1 MNTPATTDMTAAL
14 STLDAINA
22 LLGNEAPEGTGQCAE
37 CQRPTAGSVSAE
49 FCSEHCQANWQAR
62 QASPAWPA
70 GSATPNPGIP
80 DRPPEPGLDWL
91 APPTTHRSEAGARV
105 LDAVTDFVL
114 RFSAFPSA
122 HCAPTLALWYAHT
135 HLAEHF
141 YVTPRLILDSA
152 EPGSGKTRVL
162 EVAQY
167 LVAAPEMT
175 LSASRAA
182 LFRMVAAG
190 PITIL
195 FDEVDTIF
203 NNKTGGGNEDL
214 RALLNAGYKRS
225 ATIPRYDAKTRSVQR
240 FPVYTPAALAGIAG
254 GMPATITTRAIT
266 IHMRRRRP
274 DERVEPFR
282 ERLVEQQAAPLR
294 SELAHWARSIVHQA
308 GTAEPTMPDGVAD
321 RAAEIWEPLLAI
333 ADAAGGHWPE
343 TARAACGHF
352 VLARTPDDE
361 SLGIELL
368 ADLRTA
374 FTDSGSDRITTK
386 ALLATLLTQR
396 DAPWSALPEGPLTAR
411 RLARELDRYGVGP
424 VTFDAKTGKAK
435 GYVTFPTTGKQAQ
448 AGLADAWGR
457 YLPPDGDSSP
467 DRNPASQAVT
477 EVATVT
483 EPH

>member
-1 MNTPATTDMTAAL
+1 MDTTTTTNLSAAL
-14 STLDAINA
+14 STLDTINS
-22 LLGNEAPEGTGQCAE
+22 LLGHEDGTCAH
-37 CQRPTAGSVSAE
+37 CQQDTTDSASDE
-49 FCSEHCQANWQAR
+49 FCSERCQAVWHANNA
-62 QASPAWPA
+62 APEWPT
-70 GSATPNPGIP
+70 GSATPNPGLP
-80 DRPPEPGLDWL
+80 DQPPEPALSWLDPR
-91 APPTTHRSEAGARV
+91 AAERRTSTSHV
-105 LDAVTDFVL
+105 LDAVTAFVR
-114 RFSAFPSA
+114 RFSAFPSE

-182 LFRMVAAG
+182 LFRMVAEG

-203 NNKTGGGNEDL
+203 NGKTGGGNEEL

-254 GMPATITTRAIT
+254 GMPDTITTRAIT

-274 DERVEPFR
+274 EERVEPFR

-294 SELAHWARSIVHQA
+294 AELAQWTGSIA
-308 GTAEPTMPDGVAD
+308 GQIATAEPTMPDGVTD
-321 RAAEIWEPLLAI
+321 RAAEIWEPLIAI

-343 TARAACGHF
+343 TARAACRYF

-368 ADLRTA
+368 SDLRSIFTA
-374 FTDSGSDRITTK
+374 AKADRISTK
-386 ALLATLLTQR
+386 SILAALLTLP
-396 DAPWSALPEGPLTAR
+396 DAPWSSLPEGPLTAR
-411 RLARELDRYGVGP
+411 RLARELHRYGLGP
-424 VTFDAKTGKAK
+424 VVFAAKTGKAK
-435 GYVTFPTTGKQAQ
+435 GYVTFATSGKQAQ
-448 AGLADAWGR
+448 VGLADAWSR
-457 YLPPDGDSSP
+457 YLPADGNSESCGNGP
-467 DRNPASQAVT
+467 GQAVT
-477 EVATVT
+477 GSVAVP
-483 EPH
+483 EPN

>member
-1 MNTPATTDMTAAL
+1 VDTAANLTAAL
-14 STLDAINA
+14 STLDAIDD
-22 LLGNEAPEGTGQCAE
+22 LLGHTDRQCAH
-37 CQRPTAGSVSAE
+37 CQQETTGSASTD
-49 FCSEHCQANWQAR
+49 FCSEDCQT
-62 QASPAWPA
+62 AWHTNNAAPEWPS
-70 GSATPNPGIP
+70 GSATPNPGLP
-80 DRPPEPGLDWL
+80 DAPGEPALTWL
-91 APPTTHRSEAGARV
+91 LPRSIERGRSTSHI
-105 LDAVTDFVL
+105 LDAVTTFVR
-114 RFSAFPSA
+114 RFSAFPSE

-203 NNKTGGGNEDL
+203 NGKAGGGNEDL

-254 GMPATITTRAIT
+254 GMPDTITTRAIT
-266 IHMRRRRP
+266 IHMRRRHP
-274 DERVEPFR
+274 DERVDPFR

-294 SELAHWARSIVHQA
+294 TELARWAASIA
-308 GTAEPTMPDGVAD
+308 GQVSTAEPGMPDGVTD
-321 RAAEIWEPLLAI
+321 RSAEIWEPLIAI

-343 TARAACGHF
+343 TARAACRYF

-368 ADLRTA
+368 SDLRSIFATA
-374 FTDSGSDRITTK
+374 ETDRISTK
-386 ALLATLLTQR
+386 SILAALLTLP
-396 DAPWSALPEGPLTAR
+396 DAPWSSLPEGPLTAR
-411 RLARELDRYGVGP
+411 RLARELNRYGVSP
-424 VTFDAKTGKAK
+424 VVFAAKTGRAK
-435 GYVTFPTTGKQAQ
+435 GYVTFATSGKQSQ
-448 AGLADAWGR
+448 VGLTDAWTR
-457 YLPPDGDSSP
+457 YLPTDQVSQFPG
-467 DRNPASQAVT
+467 NAAGQAVVESS
-477 EVATVT
+477 EVT
-483 EPH
+483 

>member
-1 MNTPATTDMTAAL
+1 MNTRVTTDMTAAL

-22 LLGNEAPEGTGQCAE
+22 LLGNEESEGTSQCAE

-49 FCSEHCQANWQAR
+49 FCSERCQAGWHAR
-62 QASPAWPA
+62 QASPAWHA
-70 GSATPNPGIP
+70 GPATPNTGIL
-80 DRPPEPGLDWL
+80 DRPPEPRLAWL
-91 APPTTHRSEAGARV
+91 APRTSNRTEAGTRV
-105 LDAVTDFVL
+105 LDAVTDFVR
-114 RFSAFPSA
+114 RFSAFPTE

-135 HLAEHF
+135 HLAGHF

-203 NNKTGGGNEDL
+203 NGKNGGGNEDL

-274 DERVEPFR
+274 EERVEPFR
-282 ERLVEQQAAPLR
+282 ERVVEQQAAPLR
-294 SELAHWARSIVHQA
+294 SELACWARSIVDRV
-308 GTAEPTMPDGVAD
+308 GSAEPAMPDGVAD

-343 TARAACGHF
+343 TARAACRHF
-352 VLARTPDDE
+352 VLARTPADE

-368 ADLRTA
+368 TDLRTA
-374 FTDSGSDRITTK
+374 FTASGSDRITTK
-386 ALLATLLTQR
+386 TLLASLLTQR
-396 DAPWSALPEGPLTAR
+396 DGPWSTLPEGPLTAR

-435 GYVTFPTTGKQAQ
+435 GYVTFATSGKQAQ
-448 AGLADAWGR
+448 AGLADAWSR
-457 YLPPDGDSSP
+457 YLPTGSDSLL
-467 DRNPASQAVT
+467 DRNPASQTVT
-477 EVATVT
+477 EVTTVT
-483 EPH
+483 ELH